1 MLRHLA
7 WNQLKHVLHKMASWL
22 FLTALSHSPQGY
34 FGGTLFPLGPGLDE
48 MSPQTSSF
56 LSKLKL
62 LAPLVVYWILHEV
75 NRLTRDLDLRYVVEF
90 RTSSVARS
98 VWKTL
103 PTCNDRDMI
112 TFSVFSLLVV
122 AVINKKTRIRR
133 ELEQADRPPW
143 CRVCKNGWLQHR
155 HWSDHGIRLS
165 TKVQV
170 HRTVVLSTLLYG
182 SVAWTNTDVTSNCYS
197 SSINTAFASVQHDLE
212 GQSS

>member
-7 WNQLKHVLHKMASWL
+7 WNQLKHMLHKLASWL

-34 FGGTLFPLGPGLDE
+34 FGGTLVPLGPGLDE

-62 LAPLVVYWILHEV
+62 LIPLVVYWILHEV

-103 PTCNDRDMI
+103 PTCSDRDMM
-112 TFSVFSLLVV
+112 TLSVFSLMVV
-122 AVINKKTRIRR
+122 AVINKKARIRR
-133 ELEQADRPPW
+133 ELEQVWPAAMMQSLDRRTP
-143 CRVCKNGWLQHR
+143 RWLP
-155 HWSDHGIRLS
+155 LS
-165 TKVQV
+165 MRPHAEQ
-170 HRTVVLSTLLYG
+170 
-182 SVAWTNTDVTSNCYS
+182 S
-197 SSINTAFASVQHDLE
+197 SFIFFFASEPSAIQIEILKGEVIVFPCHEYVHLT
-212 GQSS
+212 GLYCHGCL

>member
-34 FGGTLFPLGPGLDE
+34 FGGTLVPLGPGLDE

-62 LAPLVVYWILHEV
+62 LIPLVVYWILHEV

-112 TFSVFSLLVV
+112 TLSVFSLMVV
-122 AVINKKTRIRR
+122 AVINKKARIRR
-133 ELEQADRPPW
+133 ELEQ
-143 CRVCKNGWLQHR
+143 VWLAAMISLPLYQVLTEE
-155 HWSDHGIRLS
+155 WV
-165 TKVQV
+165 VQ
-170 HRTVVLSTLLYG
+170 LMKYQYLKG
-182 SVAWTNTDVTSNCYS
+182 SFRKQNVS
-197 SSINTAFASVQHDLE
+197 LE
-212 GQSS
+212 